1 MRCIDSKLTFC
12 LGALL
17 LGFTAT
23 PSIAQQRYP
32 SKPITIIVPF
42 PAGTTD
48 TFARVMGKRF
58 SESLG
63 QPVVIDN
70 RAGAGGIVG
79 AIAAKNAAPDGYTL
93 FVGHKGTHSLY
104 MLMATKP
111 EYDAVH
117 DFSPI
122 GTFMVNS
129 SILLVPASLK
139 VNSVA
144 DLLALAKSRPG
155 GLNFASQGIGTS
167 GHFLGEMFRVATD
180 APMTHIPM
188 KGGAPAIT
196 ETVAGR
202 TDFIFAAYAAAGKM
216 MEAGKLKPLA
226 VAAKHR
232 SKTVPDV
239 PTLPELGIN
248 NVEFDTWFG
257 FFGPA
262 KMPRDIVT
270 RLNTEIRSAIVH
282 PDMVKALDEFKIEP
296 MPGSPEDLGRLVA
309 DEIVRYAPIV
319 KRIGAKID

>member
-1 MRCIDSKLTFC
+1 MHHLSKRLALT
-12 LGALL
+12 LSALL
-17 LGFTAT
+17 LASTAL
-23 PSIAQQRYP
+23 PALSQQRYP
-32 SKPITIIVPF
+32 TKPIVFIVPF

-48 TFARVMGKRF
+48 TFARVIGKRF
-58 SESLG
+58 SDSMG
-63 QPVVIDN
+63 QPVVIEN

-104 MLMATKP
+104 MLMAEKP
-111 EYDAVH
+111 EYDAVR

-129 SILLVPASLK
+129 SILLVPSTLN

-167 GHFLGEMFRVATD
+167 GHFLGEMFRVATN

-202 TDFIFAAYAAAGKM
+202 TDFIFAAYAAAGEFM
-216 MEAGKLKPLA
+216 NSGKLKSLA
-226 VAAKHR
+226 VAADKR

-239 PTLPELGIN
+239 PTLPELGIR
-248 NVEFDTWFG
+248 NVEFNTWFG
-257 FFGPA
+257 LFGPA
-262 KMPRDIVT
+262 KMAPDLVA
-270 RLNTEIRSAIVH
+270 RLNGELRSAINH
-282 PDMVKALDEFKIEP
+282 PDMQKALDQFKIEA
-296 MPGSPEDLGRLVA
+296 MPGSPEELGKLVS
-309 DEIVRYAPIV
+309 DEIVRYGPIV
-319 KRIGAKID
+319 KRIGATLN

>member
-1 MRCIDSKLTFC
+1 MRGFKNGLAIS

-17 LGFTAT
+17 LSLAAT
-23 PSIAQQRYP
+23 PGLAQRYP
-32 SKPITIIVPF
+32 AKPIIVIVPF

-48 TFARVMGKRF
+48 TFARIMGRRF
-58 SESLG
+58 SESMG
-63 QPVVIDN
+63 QPVVIEN

-79 AIAAKNAAPDGYTL
+79 AIAAKNAAPDGHTL

-104 MLMATKP
+104 MLMSPKP
-111 EYDAVH
+111 EYDAVT

-139 VNSVA
+139 VNTVA
-144 DLLALAKSRPG
+144 ELLALAKSRPG

-167 GHFLGEMFRVATD
+167 GHFLGEMFRVATGVT
-180 APMTHIPM
+180 MTHIPM

-202 TDFIFAAYAAAGKM
+202 TDFIFAAYAAAGEFMKD
-216 MEAGKLKPLA
+216 GKLRPIA
-226 VAAKHR
+226 VAAKAR
-232 SKTVPDV
+232 SKTVPEV
-239 PTLPELGIN
+239 PTLPELGVN
-248 NVEFDTWFG
+248 NVEFDTWFA

-262 KMPRDIVT
+262 KIPRDIVT

-282 PDMVKALDEFKIEP
+282 PDMVKALDQYKIEP
-296 MPGSPEDLGRLVA
+296 MPGTPEELGRLVA
-309 DEIVRYAPIV
+309 DEITRYAPIV
-319 KRIGAKID
+319 KRIDAKIE

>member
-1 MRCIDSKLTFC
+1 MQRFENRFVIR
-12 LGALL
+12 LGAVLL
-17 LGFTAT
+17 ALAAMPGLA
-23 PSIAQQRYP
+23 QRYP
-32 SKPITIIVPF
+32 SKNITVIVPF

-48 TFARVMGKRF
+48 TFARVMGRRF
-58 SESLG
+58 SESMG
-63 QPVVIDN
+63 QPVIIEN

-79 AIAAKNAAPDGYTL
+79 AIAAKNAAPDGHTL

-104 MLMATKP
+104 VLMSPKP
-111 EYDAVH
+111 EYDPVA
-117 DFSPI
+117 DFSHI
-122 GTFMVNS
+122 GTFMMNS

-167 GHFLGEMFRVATD
+167 GHFLGEMFRVATN
-180 APMTHIPM
+180 APMVHIPM

-202 TDFIFAAYAAAGKM
+202 TDFIFAAYAAAGEFM
-216 MEAGKLKPLA
+216 NAGKLRPLA
-226 VAAKHR
+226 VAAKAR
-232 SKTVPDV
+232 SKTVPDT

-248 NVEFDTWFG
+248 NVDFDTWFA

-262 KMPRDIVT
+262 KIPRDIVT

-282 PDMVKALDEFKIEP
+282 ADMVKALDQFKIEP
-296 MPGSPEDLGRLVA
+296 MPGSPEDLAHLVA
-309 DEIVRYAPIV
+309 DEITRYAPIV

>member
-1 MRCIDSKLTFC
+1 MYFKNRWVKN
-12 LGALL
+12 LGALCIAL
-17 LGFTAT
+17 VAMPGL
-23 PSIAQQRYP
+23 AQQRYP
-32 SKPITIIVPF
+32 AKNITVIVPF

-48 TFARVMGKRF
+48 TFARVMGRRF
-58 SESLG
+58 SESMG
-63 QPVVIDN
+63 QPVIIEN

-104 MLMATKP
+104 VLMAPKP
-111 EYDAVH
+111 EYDPVA
-117 DFSPI
+117 DFSHI

-144 DLLALAKSRPG
+144 ELLAVAKSRPG

-167 GHFLGEMFRVATD
+167 GHFLGEMFRVATN
-180 APMTHIPM
+180 APMVHIPM

-202 TDFIFAAYAAAGKM
+202 TDFIFAAYAAAGEFM
-216 MEAGKLKPLA
+216 NAGKLRPLA
-226 VAAKHR
+226 VAAKAR
-232 SKTVPDV
+232 SKTVPDT

-248 NVEFDTWFG
+248 NVDFDTWFA

-262 KMPRDIVT
+262 KIPRDIIT

-282 PDMVKALDEFKIEP
+282 PDMVKALDQYKIEP
-296 MPGSPEDLGRLVA
+296 MPGSPDDLAHLVA
-309 DEIVRYAPIV
+309 DEITRYAPIV

>member
-1 MRCIDSKLTFC
+1 MRGFEHRFVIL
-12 LGALL
+12 LGALAL
-17 LGFTAT
+17 AAT
-23 PSIAQQRYP
+23 PALAQRYP
-32 SKPITIIVPF
+32 AKTITVIVPF

-48 TFARVMGKRF
+48 TFARVMGRRF
-58 SESLG
+58 SEDMG
-63 QPVVIDN
+63 QPVIIDN
-70 RAGAGGIVG
+70 RPGAGGIVG
-79 AIAAKNAAPDGYTL
+79 AIATRNAAPDGYTL

-104 MLMATKP
+104 VLMAAKP
-111 EYDAVH
+111 EYDPVN
-117 DFSPI
+117 DFTPI

-129 SILLVPASLK
+129 SILLVPPSLG

-144 DLLALAKSRPG
+144 ELLALAKSRPG

-167 GHFLGEMFRVATD
+167 GHFLGEMFRVATG

-202 TDFIFAAYAAAGKM
+202 TDFIFAAYAAAGEM
-216 MEAGKLKPLA
+216 MNAGKLRPLA
-226 VAAKHR
+226 VAAKAR

-248 NVEFDTWFG
+248 GVEFDTWFA

-262 KMPRDIVT
+262 KMPRDIVA
-270 RLNTEIRSAIVH
+270 RLNGEIQKAIVH
-282 PDMVKALDEFKIEP
+282 PEMVKALDQFKIEP
-296 MPGSPEDLGRLVA
+296 MPGTPEELGKLVS
-309 DEIVRYAPIV
+309 DEITRYGPIV

>member
-1 MRCIDSKLTFC
+1 MRVIENRRVIG

-17 LGFTAT
+17 LAMTAI
-23 PSIAQQRYP
+23 PGLAQRYP
-32 SKPITIIVPF
+32 AKPITVIVPF
-42 PAGTTD
+42 PADTTD
-48 TFARVMGKRF
+48 TFARIMGRRF
-58 SESLG
+58 SESMG
-63 QPVVIDN
+63 QPVIAEN

-79 AIAAKNAAPDGYTL
+79 AIATKNAAPDGYTL

-104 MLMATKP
+104 MLMSSKP
-111 EYDAVH
+111 EYDAVA

-129 SILLVPASLK
+129 SILLVPSTLK
-139 VNSVA
+139 LNSVA
-144 DLLALAKSRPG
+144 ELLALAKSRPG

-167 GHFLGEMFRVATD
+167 GHFLGEMFRVATG
-180 APMTHIPM
+180 APMVHIPM

-202 TDFIFAAYAAAGKM
+202 TDFIFAAYAAAGEFMKD
-216 MEAGKLKPLA
+216 GKLHPLA
-226 VAAKHR
+226 VAAKAR

-248 NVEFDTWFG
+248 NVEFDTWFA

-270 RLNTEIRSAIVH
+270 RLNTEIRNAIVH
-282 PDMVKALDEFKIEP
+282 PDMVKALDQYKIEP
-296 MPGSPEDLGRLVA
+296 MPGSPEELGRLVS
-309 DEIVRYAPIV
+309 DEITRYAPIV

>member
-1 MRCIDSKLTFC
+1 MRHAGHSF
-12 LGALL
+12 L
-17 LGFTAT
+17 LGLTASLLALTT
-23 PSIAQQRYP
+23 PIAQGQARYP
-32 SKPITIIVPF
+32 SKPITVIVPF

-48 TFARVMGKRF
+48 TFARVMGRRF
-58 SESLG
+58 SESMG
-63 QPVVIDN
+63 QPVVIEN

-79 AIAAKNAAPDGYTL
+79 AIAAKNAAPDGHTL

-111 EYDAVH
+111 EYDAVQ

-129 SILLVPASLK
+129 SILVVPPSL
-139 VNSVA
+139 NANNVA
-144 DLLALAKSRPG
+144 ELLALAKSRPG

-167 GHFLGEMFRVATD
+167 GHFLGEMFRVATN

-202 TDFIFAAYAAAGKM
+202 TDFLFAAYAAAGEM
-216 MEAGKLKPLA
+216 MNAGKLRPLA
-226 VAAKHR
+226 VAAKSR

-248 NVEFDTWFG
+248 NVDFDTWFA

-262 KMPRDIVT
+262 KMPREIVN
-270 RLNTEIRSAIVH
+270 RLNGEIRNAVVH
-282 PDMVKALDEFKIEP
+282 ADMVKALDQFKIDP
-296 MPGSPEDLGRLVA
+296 LPGSPEELGKLVV
-309 DEIVRYAPIV
+309 DEIARYRDIV

>member
-1 MRCIDSKLTFC
+1 MHRFENRFAVC
-12 LGALL
+12 LIALL
-17 LGFTAT
+17 PGITAL
-23 PSIAQQRYP
+23 PAFAQQKYS
-32 SKPITIIVPF
+32 SKPIIFIVPF

-48 TFARVMGKRF
+48 TFARVIGKRF
-58 SESLG
+58 SEDMG
-63 QPVVIDN
+63 QPVIIEN

-79 AIAAKNAAPDGYTL
+79 AIAAKNAAPDGHTL

-104 MLMATKP
+104 VLMADKP
-111 EYDAVH
+111 EYDPVT

-122 GTFMVNS
+122 GTFMVNR
-129 SILLVPASLK
+129 SILVVPPSLK
-139 VNSVA
+139 VSNVA

-167 GHFLGEMFRVATD
+167 GHFLGEMFRVATG

-202 TDFIFAAYAAAGKM
+202 TDFIFAAYAAAGEM
-216 MEAGKLKPLA
+216 MNAGKLKPLA

-248 NVEFDTWFG
+248 NVDFDTWFA
-257 FFGPA
+257 FFG
-262 KMPRDIVT
+262 
-270 RLNTEIRSAIVH
+270 
-282 PDMVKALDEFKIEP
+282 
-296 MPGSPEDLGRLVA
+296 
-309 DEIVRYAPIV
+309 
-319 KRIGAKID
+319 

>member
-1 MRCIDSKLTFC
+1 MQVFENRRAKW

-17 LGFTAT
+17 LALAAT
-23 PSIAQQRYP
+23 PGLAQRYP
-32 SKPITIIVPF
+32 SKPIVIIVPF

-48 TFARVMGKRF
+48 TFARVMGRRF
-58 SESLG
+58 SESMG
-63 QPVVIDN
+63 QPVVIEN

-79 AIAAKNAAPDGYTL
+79 AVAAKNASPDGHTL

-104 MLMATKP
+104 VLMASKP
-111 EYDAVH
+111 EYDPVA
-117 DFSPI
+117 DFSHI

-129 SILLVPASLK
+129 SILLVPTSLK
-139 VNSVA
+139 ANSIA
-144 DLLALAKSRPG
+144 ELLAVAKSRPG

-167 GHFLGEMFRVATD
+167 GHFLGEMFRVATN
-180 APMTHIPM
+180 APMVHIPL

-202 TDFIFAAYAAAGKM
+202 TDFIFAAYAAAGEFM
-216 MEAGKLKPLA
+216 NAGKLKPLA
-226 VAAKHR
+226 VAAKAR
-232 SKTVPDV
+232 SKTVPDA

-248 NVEFDTWFG
+248 NVDFDTWFA

-282 PDMVKALDEFKIEP
+282 PDMVKALDQYKIEP
-296 MPGSPEDLGRLVA
+296 MPGSPEELAHLVS
-309 DEIVRYAPIV
+309 DEITRYAPIV

>member
-1 MRCIDSKLTFC
+1 MQVFENRRAKW

-17 LGFTAT
+17 LALAAT
-23 PSIAQQRYP
+23 PGLAQRYP
-32 SKPITIIVPF
+32 SKPIVIIVPF

-48 TFARVMGKRF
+48 TFARVMGRRF
-58 SESLG
+58 SESMG
-63 QPVVIDN
+63 QPVVIEN

-79 AIAAKNAAPDGYTL
+79 AVAAKNASPDGHTL

-104 MLMATKP
+104 VLMASKP
-111 EYDAVH
+111 EYDPVA
-117 DFSPI
+117 DFSHI

-139 VNSVA
+139 ANSVA
-144 DLLALAKSRPG
+144 ELLAVAKSRPG

-167 GHFLGEMFRVATD
+167 GHFLGEMFRVATN
-180 APMTHIPM
+180 APMVHIPL

-202 TDFIFAAYAAAGKM
+202 TDFIFAAYAAAGEFM
-216 MEAGKLKPLA
+216 NAGKLKPLA
-226 VAAKHR
+226 VAAKAR
-232 SKTVPDV
+232 SKTVPDA

-248 NVEFDTWFG
+248 NVDFDTWFA

-282 PDMVKALDEFKIEP
+282 PDMVKALDQYKIEP
-296 MPGSPEDLGRLVA
+296 MPGSPEELAHLVS
-309 DEIVRYAPIV
+309 DEITRYAPIV